1 MRLEKW
7 QPFYIYNIYVK
18 YWLIFIIF
26 SAINSK
32 GTSNIILIYS
42 AHHTCFMHTLHY
54 LKCPNCTVFTTCSEL
69 RKVLFLALSVTFC
82 LFVNQISHEPL
93 NGFVPNSQGR
103 CVWSLARTSLNVKVK
118 GQRSRSPWTKSAV
131 QSRHPPAA
139 TEWSVLL
146 HDAL

>member
-103 CVWSLARTSLNVKVK
+103 CVWSLARMSLNVKVK
-118 GQRSRSPWTKSAV
+118 GQGHHGQKALCSPV
-131 QSRHPPAA
+131 IPRQRRNGQ
-139 TEWSVLL
+139 VCC
-146 HDAL
+146 